1 MTFGQ
6 MTKNACLEGSV
17 VSTDDRT
24 CKRSSSNP
32 AGGDT
37 LKNNMLTWIIDT
49 NFALGTDK
57 KWSSWD
63 KKFITLSKRGS
74 LTQRMRLNK
83 GRFFQPPDKDLVRKL
98 HSKPSPSKVIKSST
112 LQ

>member
-1 MTFGQ
+1 MRVTSGAMTFGQ

-37 LKNNMLTWIIDT
+37 LKNNMLYI
-49 NFALGTDK
+49 
-57 KWSSWD
+57 
-63 KKFITLSKRGS
+63 
-74 LTQRMRLNK
+74 K
-83 GRFFQPPDKDLVRKL
+83 GMKG
-98 HSKPSPSKVIKSST
+98 ICY
-112 LQ
+112 